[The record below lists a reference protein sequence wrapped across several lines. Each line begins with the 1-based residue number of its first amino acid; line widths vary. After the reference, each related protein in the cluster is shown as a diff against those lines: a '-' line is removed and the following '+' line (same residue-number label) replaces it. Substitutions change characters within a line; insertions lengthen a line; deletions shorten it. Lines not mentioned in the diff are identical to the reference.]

1 MNVYAISDLHMS
13 GNSDKPM
20 NVFGANWENHMSK
33 IIESWNSLVADDD
46 AVIIAGDISWA
57 MRLEDGVEDLKLL
70 APLKGKKIFCRGNHD
85 YWWSGIT
92 RLRALSPDKS
102 FIFLQNDCVKIE
114 NVIFAGTRGW
124 MCPGSTDFAESDR
137 KIYEREA
144 VRFSLA
150 FDAANSVRAEGDKL
164 IAVMHYPPFNLKKE
178 PTLFTELFEKNRA
191 DKVVFGHIHG
201 SIYFPFYT
209 ELNGIEYYLTSCDKM
224 GFKLVKIL

>member
-13 GNSDKPM
+13 GNSDKSM

-33 IIESWNSLVADDD
+33 IIESWNSLVTDDD

-57 MRLEDGVEDLKLL
+57 MRLEDGVEDLKILTS
-70 APLKGKKIFCRGNHD
+70 LKGKKIFCRGNHD
-85 YWWSGIT
+85 YWWNGIT
-92 RLRALSPDKS
+92 RLRALSPDES
-102 FIFLQNDCVKIE
+102 FIFLQNDCVKIK

-124 MCPGSTDFAESDR
+124 SCPGSADFTEQDR

-150 FDAANSVRAEGDKL
+150 FDSAKKIKSEGDIL
-164 IAVMHYPPFNLKKE
+164 IAVMHYPPFSLKKE
-178 PTLFTELFEKNRA
+178 PTLFTELFKSNGVN
-191 DKVVFGHIHG
+191 KVVFGHIHG

-209 ELNGIEYYLTSCDKM
+209 EMDGIEYYLTSCDKM
-224 GFKLVKIL
+224 DFKLVKIL

>member
-13 GNSDKPM
+13 GKSDKPM

-33 IIESWNSLVADDD
+33 IIESWNSLVCDDD

-85 YWWSGIT
+85 YWWNGIT
-92 RLRALSPDKS
+92 RLRTLSPDS
-102 FIFLQNDCVKIE
+102 NFIFLQNDCVKIE

-124 MCPGSTDFAESDR
+124 MCPGSVDFAESDR

-150 FDAANSVRAEGDKL
+150 FNAAEKIRQDGDKL
-164 IAVMHYPPFNLKKE
+164 VAVMHYPPFNLKKE
-178 PTLFTELFEKNRA
+178 PTLFTELFEKNGA